1 MATYVTSVNNLS
13 NLPNL
18 GILNLV
24 VKHITSIDL
33 SGCANLDQFF
43 IQNNQLTS
51 IDFSDC
57 PNLSQINVG
66 NNPNLASITLP
77 TLSFCIYFSA
87 FGGSLPTSVVN
98 SIFVNLAN
106 QGTTGGYAFLS
117 GGSNGVPDGA
127 GLSAALYL
135 QGDAGW
141 TVDYNT

>member
-1 MATYVTSVNNLS
+1 MATYVTTVNNLS

-24 VKHITSIDL
+24 VNHITSIDL
-33 SGCANLDQFF
+33 SGCANLTDFS
-43 IQNNQLTS
+43 ILNNQLTS
-51 IDFSDC
+51 IDLSDS
-57 PNLSQINVG
+57 PLLTSINVG
-66 NNPNLASITLP
+66 SNPNLASVTLP
-77 TLSFCIYFSA
+77 TLSFCAYFSA

-106 QGTTGGYAFLS
+106 QGTTGGFVELA
-117 GGSNGVPDGA
+117 GGSNGIPDGA

-141 TVDYNT
+141 SVSYNT